1 MYVLDLVQE
10 IMKREIKVQW
20 NKRRK
25 EMKRMIEVNIETKTT
40 KKKIRAARM
49 IE

>member
-40 KKKIRAARM
+40 KKIRAARM
-49 IE
+49 ID